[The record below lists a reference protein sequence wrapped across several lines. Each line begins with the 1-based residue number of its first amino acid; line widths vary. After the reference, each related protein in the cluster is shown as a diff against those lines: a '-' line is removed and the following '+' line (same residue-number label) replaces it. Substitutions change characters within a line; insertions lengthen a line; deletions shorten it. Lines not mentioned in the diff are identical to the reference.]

1 VSLLNFMTTPEGLED
16 QLLGV
21 VVAAERP
28 DLEEEKNRL
37 IVSGAAN
44 KRKLKETE
52 DEILRVLSSSS
63 GNILEDEQAVNVL
76 QSSKLLADDINQKQK
91 ISDETELKIDQAR
104 QGARLWLGAVLS
116 PGHVLS
122 FSSMFGGQSS
132 QCICWQ
138 ARFSSRSYLLAYL
151 LIRLLIPCSLDLVCF
166 ACRVP
171 TSGPPFQLA
180 VLLCDRPVSAGP
192 HVLLQPA
199 LVQWAVCARY
209 C

>member
-37 IVSGAAN
+37 IVTGAAN

-76 QSSKLLADDINQKQK
+76 QSSKLLADDISQKQK

-104 QGARLWLGAVLS
+104 QGAPLRHCAVYPLS
-116 PGHVLS
+116 LHS
-122 FSSMFGGQSS
+122 AS
-132 QCICWQ
+132 
-138 ARFSSRSYLLAYL
+138 AAYL
-151 LIRLLIPCSLDLVCF
+151 RGRASCADVGKQQTAAPASH
-166 ACRVP
+166 
-171 TSGPPFQLA
+171 S
-180 VLLCDRPVSAGP
+180 PV
-192 HVLLQPA
+192 
-199 LVQWAVCARY
+199 W
-209 C
+209 

>member
-1 VSLLNFMTTPEGLED
+1 MGSLVCTESWAQLQTGSCRQLFAVIHATETICVYPQVSLLNFMTTPEGLED

-76 QSSKLLADDINQKQK
+76 QSSKLLADDVNQKQK
-91 ISDETELKIDQAR
+91 ISDETEQKIDQAR
-104 QGARLWLGAVLS
+104 QGMYS
-116 PGHVLS
+116 
-122 FSSMFGGQSS
+122 
-132 QCICWQ
+132 I
-138 ARFSSRSYLLAYL
+138 Y
-151 LIRLLIPCSLDLVCF
+151 
-166 ACRVP
+166 
-171 TSGPPFQLA
+171 
-180 VLLCDRPVSAGP
+180 
-192 HVLLQPA
+192 
-199 LVQWAVCARY
+199 
-209 C
+209 